1 MPVQEDMKGM
11 RLLARKQ
18 NNVNPEIS
26 PKNSLNELTGREW
39 IQATCSVMYQ
49 RGLGA
54 DHRDTKYEIQHPAP
68 FSFQDAGRLVRFF
81 TKQNEKV
88 LDPFSGVA
96 STLKA
101 CVLLNRRG
109 VGIELNEKWVR
120 LGRERLRAETPC
132 PDGQKVVMG
141 DSRRIMKTMAGE
153 SFDYVI
159 TSPPYWNI
167 LSKDTHENK
176 RKGRRTEGLDTSY
189 GKSCDDL
196 GNISDY
202 SEFLHEL
209 SACFSEC
216 YRVLRDGRYAT
227 LIVSDFRDGAELVP
241 FHSHVTDMCRG
252 IGFALQGIGVLVQQS
267 KRLYPYGY
275 PYVYVPN
282 IHHQYVLTFRKPN
295 REAHR

>member
-1 MPVQEDMKGM
+1 M
-11 RLLARKQ
+11 
-18 NNVNPEIS
+18 
-26 PKNSLNELTGREW
+26 
-39 IQATCSVMYQ
+39 
-49 RGLGA
+49 
-54 DHRDTKYEIQHPAP
+54 
-68 FSFQDAGRLVRFF
+68 
-81 TKQNEKV
+81 
-88 LDPFSGVA
+88 
-96 STLKA
+96 
-101 CVLLNRRG
+101 LLNRRG

-227 LIVSDFRDGAELVP
+227 LIVSDFRDGARARAFPQPCHGHVP
-241 FHSHVTDMCRG
+241 WNWIRATRDRR
-252 IGFALQGIGVLVQQS
+252 IGAAEQAAIPIRLPVRVRTQHTPPIRADVQETQQGGAPI
-267 KRLYPYGY
+267 K
-275 PYVYVPN
+275 N
-282 IHHQYVLTFRKPN
+282 
-295 REAHR
+295 